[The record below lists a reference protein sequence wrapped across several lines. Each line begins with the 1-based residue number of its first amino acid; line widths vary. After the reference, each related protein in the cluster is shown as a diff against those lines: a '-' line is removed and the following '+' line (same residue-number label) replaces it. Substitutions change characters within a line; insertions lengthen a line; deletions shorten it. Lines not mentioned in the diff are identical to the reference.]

1 MSYSEKTALWFHK
14 PTALNQPL
22 FQMPILGYVS
32 GYQALLL
39 FGVGMPVFFVTLNA
53 YDIITALPPLGAI
66 TALAMIRPPIL
77 GYEGRFFVLV
87 WFCLSQRRPKMS
99 SKALRIPVSGAISIP
114 KKAAPKKRPKPKPIR
129 VRPAGRPIEIS
140 ARLRTD
146 HNQPLVKQV
155 RILLDGVSIRTAV
168 PSESGTLSV
177 VLHPE
182 ECVGVRTVSVH
193 EVGPEDTLGRLLVS
207 KEVHF
212 EA

>member
-14 PTALNQPL
+14 PSALNQPL

-39 FGVGMPVFFVTLNA
+39 FGVGMPVFFVILNS

-77 GYEGRFFVLV
+77 GYEGRFFVLL
-87 WFCLSQRRPKMS
+87 WFYLSRRRPKMS
-99 SKALRIPVSGAISIP
+99 SSALQIPVSRAISIP
-114 KKAAPKKRPKPKPIR
+114 KKAAPKKIPKPKPIR
-129 VRPAGRPIEIS
+129 ISPAGRPIEIS

-168 PSESGTLSV
+168 PSENGILSV

-182 ECVGVRTVSVH
+182 ECVGVRTISVH
-193 EVGPEDTLGRLLVS
+193 QVGPDDTLGKLLVS

-212 EA
+212 ET

>member
-1 MSYSEKTALWFHK
+1 
-14 PTALNQPL
+14 
-22 FQMPILGYVS
+22 MPILGYVS

-39 FGVGMPVFFVTLNA
+39 FGVGMPVFFITLNA
-53 YDIITALPPLGAI
+53 YDIIAALPPLGGI

-87 WFCLSQRRPKMS
+87 WFYLSRRRPKMS
-99 SKALRIPVSGAISIP
+99 SSALRIPIPEAISIP
-114 KKAAPKKRPKPKPIR
+114 KKAAPKKRPKPKPLQ

-140 ARLRTD
+140 ARLRTEY
-146 HNQPLVKQV
+146 NRPLVKQV
-155 RILLDGVSIRTAV
+155 RILLDGVSVRTAI
-168 PSESGTLSV
+168 PSESGSLSV

-193 EVGPEDTLGRLLVS
+193 EVGPDDTLGKLLVS